1 MLPSLLQ
8 PTHPAAVKRFESF
21 ACTSGSSRYQVV
33 YYWTSECTDQ
43 LAGKDVKLVVL
54 KDVAERPPSINRHNS
69 PFHHF
74 GRSCR
79 QTSAFSEDASDS
91 QGQSPSEM
99 HTTRRYYRGFRTTR
113 RRRGVR
119 TSRPLMHPKVK
130 EMAEQFFEKMRD
142 AQPAQ
147 TLTNALTVTKKSFKT
162 NAFSIVRLAI
172 AFSLCNVGY
181 HLIFS
186 GLYAQQV
193 RQQSSYPCCPGLPWQ
208 HTQLFGLVPT
218 PPINSCNSKAE
229 LRRILGSDIELRSLL
244 TTPFLLPCPQV
255 GGWAWSLC
263 IPVGIFY
270 TIMCMVIVSAISS
283 ISSMDE
289 TVNIQADNLS
299 EAISQ
304 HVAQLEKLTAR
315 LEQQEQSPNGKRNQI
330 PPEMIQRL
338 EEKLERAL
346 MAAASNGGQDLTAAN
361 EVRSVLDE
369 LHSWSEELNDSARDS
384 LAKAKRSSNDERE
397 SITRSLLAANE
408 PMDEERTCLAV
419 WRILWTSACSNS
431 DRRKVLQHGGTD
443 TADWPKAHRAATR
456 LANCAGRAW
465 YVVFLSQKHEATSVG
480 KAACITS
487 GEMLWPWIRV
497 THGYENQA
505 KWALIVDSHA

>member
-1 MLPSLLQ
+1 MDSC
-8 PTHPAAVKRFESF
+8 R
-21 ACTSGSSRYQVV
+21 
-33 YYWTSECTDQ
+33 TSECTDQ

-289 TVNIQADNLS
+289 TVNIQADNLVFLFKKITDM
-299 EAISQ
+299 E
-304 HVAQLEKLTAR
+304 TTFW
-315 LEQQEQSPNGKRNQI
+315 EQAHTITSA
-330 PPEMIQRL
+330 QRL
-338 EEKLERAL
+338 AF
-346 MAAASNGGQDLTAAN
+346 G
-361 EVRSVLDE
+361 
-369 LHSWSEELNDSARDS
+369 
-384 LAKAKRSSNDERE
+384 RSS
-397 SITRSLLAANE
+397 
-408 PMDEERTCLAV
+408 
-419 WRILWTSACSNS
+419 
-431 DRRKVLQHGGTD
+431 
-443 TADWPKAHRAATR
+443 AH
-456 LANCAGRAW
+456 LG
-465 YVVFLSQKHEATSVG
+465 
-480 KAACITS
+480 
-487 GEMLWPWIRV
+487 
-497 THGYENQA
+497 
-505 KWALIVDSHA
+505 